1 MSLFSNNAAQQ
12 NGALPLGV
20 NTQAQAQAAPFAN
33 PWAPQASQQMAQNPM
48 MQSFMG
54 GMGMTPQQQAMM
66 GQPIA
71 PPSEA
76 EIQLALMK
84 TLAPID
90 RFIGSAQ
97 MATFLQL
104 LNDLV
109 SFSVL
114 EILKNATFKIDSETD
129 AMKMD
134 IAALPSHLQTMS
146 AENVTSQFNALQM
159 ASQTNIQQAEMQ
171 QQQIAAIAQQSMMG
185 GALSAA
191 LADEGFMNKVS
202 GATGNFMGKMIGIN
216 R

>member
-1 MSLFSNNAAQQ
+1 MSLFGSNPTQQ
-12 NGALPLGV
+12 NGALSLGV
-20 NTQAQAQAAPFAN
+20 NTQAQPAPFAN
-33 PWAPQASQQMAQNPM
+33 PWAPQGTQQVAQNPM
-48 MQSFMG
+48 MQGFMG
-54 GMGMTPQQQAMM
+54 GMGMNQQQMGMM
-66 GQPIA
+66 QQPMT

-114 EILKNATFKIDSETD
+114 EILKNASFSIDSETD
-129 AMKMD
+129 TMKMD
-134 IAALPSHLQTMS
+134 ISALPPNLQTMS
-146 AENVTSQFNALQM
+146 AENVTAQFNSLQM
-159 ASQTNIQQAEMQ
+159 ASQTNIQNAEMQ
-171 QQQIAAIAQQSMMG
+171 QQQIAAIAQQSIMG
-185 GALSAA
+185 GALNAA
-191 LADEGFMNKVS
+191 LADEGFMNRVS
-202 GATGNFMGKMIGIN
+202 GSAGNFMGKMIGMN

>member
-12 NGALPLGV
+12 NGALSLGV
-20 NTQAQAQAAPFAN
+20 NTQAQPQAPFSN
-33 PWAPQASQQMAQNPM
+33 PWAPQASQQAVANPM
-48 MQSFMG
+48 MQGFMG
-54 GMGMTPQQQAMM
+54 GMGVTAQQQAMM

-97 MATFLQL
+97 MGTFLQL

-114 EILKNATFKIDSETD
+114 EILKNASFKIDSETD
-129 AMKMD
+129 TMKMD
-134 IAALPSHLQTMS
+134 IAALPSNLQTMS

-159 ASQTNIQQAEMQ
+159 ASQQNIQQAEMQ

-202 GATGNFMGKMIGIN
+202 GGAGNFMGKMIGL

>member
-1 MSLFSNNAAQQ
+1 MSLFGSNPTQQ
-12 NGALPLGV
+12 NGALSLGV
-20 NTQAQAQAAPFAN
+20 NTQAQSAPFAN
-33 PWAPQASQQMAQNPM
+33 PWAPQGTQQVAQNPM
-48 MQSFMG
+48 MQGFMG
-54 GMGMTPQQQAMM
+54 GMGMNQQQMGMM
-66 GQPIA
+66 QQPMT

-114 EILKNATFKIDSETD
+114 EILKNASFSIDSETD
-129 AMKMD
+129 TMKMD
-134 IAALPSHLQTMS
+134 ISALPPNLQTMS
-146 AENVTSQFNALQM
+146 AENVTAQFNSLQM
-159 ASQTNIQQAEMQ
+159 ASQTNIQNAEMQ
-171 QQQIAAIAQQSMMG
+171 QQQIAAIAQQSIMG
-185 GALSAA
+185 GALNAA
-191 LADEGFMNKVS
+191 LADEGFMNRVS
-202 GATGNFMGKMIGIN
+202 GSAGNFMGKMIGMN

>member
-1 MSLFSNNAAQQ
+1 MSLFSNNVAQQ
-12 NGALPLGV
+12 NGALSLGV
-20 NTQAQAQAAPFAN
+20 NTQAQPTPFAN
-33 PWAPQASQQMAQNPM
+33 PWAPQGAQQVAQNPM
-48 MQSFMG
+48 MQGFMG
-54 GMGMTPQQQAMM
+54 GMGMNQQQMGMM
-66 GQPIA
+66 QQPIA

-104 LNDLV
+104 MNDLV

-114 EILKNATFKIDSETD
+114 EILKNASFKIDSETD
-129 AMKMD
+129 TMKMD
-134 IAALPSHLQTMS
+134 IAALPSNLQTMS
-146 AENVTSQFNALQM
+146 AENVTSQFNSLQM
-159 ASQTNIQQAEMQ
+159 ASQQNIQQAEMQ

-191 LADEGFMNKVS
+191 LADEGLMNRVS
-202 GATGNFMGKMIGIN
+202 GGAGNFMGKMIGL

>member
-1 MSLFSNNAAQQ
+1 MSLFGTNPAQQ
-12 NGALPLGV
+12 NGALALGV
-20 NTQAQAQAAPFAN
+20 NTQMQPQSAAFAN
-33 PWAPQASQQMAQNPM
+33 PWAPQASQQMGQNSM
-48 MQSFMG
+48 MQGFMG
-54 GMGMTPQQQAMM
+54 GMGMMQQPM
-66 GQPIA
+66 A

-114 EILKNATFKIDSETD
+114 EILKNASFAIDSETD
-129 AMKMD
+129 MMKMD
-134 IAALPSHLQTMS
+134 ISALPTNLQTMS
-146 AENVTSQFNALQM
+146 AENVTAQFNSLQM
-159 ASQTNIQQAEMQ
+159 AAQTNIQNAEMQ
-171 QQQIAAIAQQSMMG
+171 QQQIAAFAQQSMMG

-202 GATGNFMGKMIGIN
+202 GGAGNFMGKMIGIN

>member
-1 MSLFSNNAAQQ
+1 MSLFGTNPAQQ
-12 NGALPLGV
+12 NGALALGV
-20 NTQAQAQAAPFAN
+20 NTQMQPQSAAFAN
-33 PWAPQASQQMAQNPM
+33 PWASQGQQQMGQNTM
-48 MQSFMG
+48 MQGFMG
-54 GMGMTPQQQAMM
+54 GMGVNQQQMGMM
-66 GQPIA
+66 QQPMA
-71 PPSEA
+71 PPS

-114 EILKNATFKIDSETD
+114 EILKNASFTIDSETD
-129 AMKMD
+129 MMKMD
-134 IAALPSHLQTMS
+134 ISALPTNLQTMS
-146 AENVTSQFNALQM
+146 AENVTAQFNSLQM
-159 ASQTNIQQAEMQ
+159 AAQTNIQNAEMQ
-171 QQQIAAIAQQSMMG
+171 QQQIAAFAQQNMMG

-191 LADEGFMNKVS
+191 LADEGFMNRVS
-202 GATGNFMGKMIGIN
+202 GGAGNFMGKMIGIN